1 MSKENQEPEGKD
13 KGENALPAW
22 TRVTKGPLP
31 YFATNSE
38 LYPEI
43 AAASTHD
50 AGVAWKLMTYCAQMR
65 NGGFIEGCQD
75 WSDARWNKL
84 FSFSKKPKEK
94 SVFYRW
100 ENNGL
105 RVLCYDAEKD
115 AQALETSRKRK
126 AAAYERWRR
135 HNPKKADANADA
147 NADAKKRREEKRR
160 EDEEDFSSKKS
171 SSSSSHINR
180 IPSSSDAWPSVG
192 ATGPGTDD
200 GAPATSTAQQPPPPS
215 APPPP
220 SEGEIMTDKE
230 LTAGFNE
237 IRKELED
244 KMPATPTPT
253 HAPAP
258 QPEAAEDDGNRILTD
273 EELRAGYAE
282 IMKEMER

>member
-1 MSKENQEPEGKD
+1 MSKENQEPEAKD

-126 AAAYERWRR
+126 KAAYERWRR

-220 SEGEIMTDKE
+220 PEGEPASPED
-230 LTAGFNE
+230 AAAF
-237 IRKELED
+237 IRDAMDALED
-244 KMPATPTPT
+244 KKPPT

-258 QPEAAEDDGNRILTD
+258 QPEAGQETAPEVMTD
-273 EELRAGYAE
+273 EELIAGFDAIRRE
-282 IMKEMER
+282 LER